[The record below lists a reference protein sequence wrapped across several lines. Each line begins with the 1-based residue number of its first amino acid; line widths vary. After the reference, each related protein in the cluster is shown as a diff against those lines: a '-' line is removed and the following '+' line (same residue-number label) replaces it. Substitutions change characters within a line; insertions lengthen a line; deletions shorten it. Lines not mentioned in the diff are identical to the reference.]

1 MRMIYIRFKTIGTFG
16 LALLCVSFIW
26 FAMTSFQREKQAV
39 TQEAVTQEVVTV
51 EDPLPVTETT
61 TDSKQDSQ
69 EDEVTML
76 PTITI
81 VPQEGKEVKDNFFS
95 EYRLERDRTR
105 SEQVEILN
113 EVINNSNTA
122 AQTRLNA
129 QQKLLLLTDNLG
141 KESKIEN
148 ALIAK
153 GFPDA
158 AAVIQPHSVMVIVPT
173 KGLRQDEI
181 ARIADIVTK
190 IAECKIED
198 VVIVPKTQ

>member
-1 MRMIYIRFKTIGTFG
+1 MKMIYIRFKTIGTFG
-16 LALLCVSFIW
+16 LVVLCVSFVW
-26 FAMTSFQREKQAV
+26 FAMTSFQWERNVAAKKAINVADAPLVAETVSDAKAE
-39 TQEAVTQEVVTV
+39 EAGSLSTV
-51 EDPLPVTETT
+51 
-61 TDSKQDSQ
+61 
-69 EDEVTML
+69 
-76 PTITI
+76 TI
-81 VPQEGKEVKDNFFS
+81 VPQEEKEVAVKDDFFS

-113 EVINNSNTA
+113 EVINNPNTA
-122 AQTRLNA
+122 AQTRLDA

-148 ALIAK
+148 AIIAK
-153 GFPDA
+153 GFQEA

-173 KGLRQDEI
+173 KGFRQDEI

-190 IAECKIED
+190 IAECRMED